1 MGHINFDHQME
12 TDYKGVVDIT
22 DDLGSIFSWN
32 IYKMPIDVKIL

>member
-32 IYKMPIDVKIL
+32 IYKMPIDAKIL